1 MEGSGFS
8 GDGVRK
14 LSQGANIDSSPG
26 SKKLDKQ
33 AGKIRQDRL
42 MTAIVGSYPKPRN
55 IFNGSGRQLLD
66 EVGLSFYEL
75 EREIGA
81 TDFQERLDR
90 AALMAIEDQNEAGID
105 FITDGEERRG
115 HYVLYVLR
123 KLAGIDF
130 DHLTE
135 KPIREGRY
143 VRRLPTVV
151 DKIAY
156 RQPVLVDDF
165 VFTDQHTAGIAK
177 IGLPGPSTVVDSVAD
192 AYYDGDRERMA
203 GDYAQAIRHEV
214 ENLIQAGCQAIQ
226 FDDPVLLRYPEQ
238 AQQWG
243 LDLLQACFEG
253 LESQATFFVH
263 ICRGYPDKPLE
274 RQGISY
280 KANADYYTDILSWL
294 SDSTIDVVSIEG
306 AQSNLDLS
314 VLPAI
319 GKKTVMLGTLD
330 VGSNKV
336 ESVTALVDRGREAL
350 RHLPREQLLLAP
362 DCGMLQ
368 LSRTAAKEKLTNLAS
383 AARELNS

>member
-1 MEGSGFS
+1 M
-8 GDGVRK
+8 DYHV
-14 LSQGANIDSSPG
+14 DSWRG
-26 SKKLDKQ
+26 SKKLETQ
-33 AGKIRQDRL
+33 TGEIRQDRL
-42 MTAIVGSYPKPRN
+42 MTAIMGSYPKPRY
-55 IFNGSGRQLLD
+55 IFDRSGRELLD

-75 EREIGA
+75 EREIGPA
-81 TDFQERLDR
+81 EFQERLDR

-105 FITDGEERRG
+105 FMTDGEERQG

-130 DHLTE
+130 ESLTE
-135 KPIREGRY
+135 KSIRKGRY

-151 DKIAY
+151 NKIAY
-156 RQPVLVDDF
+156 LQPVLVDDF
-165 VFTDQHTAGIAK
+165 VFTDQHATGIAK

-192 AYYDGDRERMA
+192 AYYGGDRERMSW
-203 GDYAQAIRHEV
+203 DYAQAIHHEV
-214 ENLIQAGCQAIQ
+214 ENLIQAGCRAIQ

-238 AQQWG
+238 AQEWG
-243 LDLLQACFEG
+243 LKALQACFDG

-280 KANADYYTDILSWL
+280 KANADYYEDILRLFSE
-294 SDSTIDVVSIEG
+294 STIDVVSIEG
-306 AQSNLDLS
+306 AQSNLDLA

-319 GKKTVMLGTLD
+319 DRKTVMLGVLD
-330 VGSNKV
+330 VGSNEV
-336 ESVTALVDRGREAL
+336 ESVKVLVERGREAL
-350 RHLPREQLLLAP
+350 HFLPREQLILAP

-368 LSRTAAKEKLTNLAS
+368 LSRTAAKQKLMNLAG